1 MLPTSELIEIVREA
15 SRAEVMPR
23 FRALDTADIQV
34 KSRVDDLVTKADL
47 AAERRITEA
56 VAQLMPEAAIVGEE
70 AVATDPSIL
79 FRIAEADICV
89 ILDPID
95 GTWNYAHGS
104 SMFGMILAVTNCGET
119 VFGLLY
125 DPVNDDWI
133 EATRRQGA
141 WFCRAERRERLTL
154 APSPAVAEAN
164 AFIAPYLLPLE
175 MRPAI
180 WSGMQSV
187 GRASS
192 LRCSC
197 HEYRMLAT
205 GAAQIGFAAMLNPWD
220 HAAGVLIHCEAG
232 GVARL
237 LDGRDYAPTLHAG
250 RLLLAAD
257 EPGWQAAAGLFPT
270 DL

>member
-1 MLPTSELIEIVREA
+1 MLPASELVEIVRAA
-15 SRAEVMPR
+15 SRVEIMPR
-23 FRALDTADIQV
+23 FRALNAADIKV
-34 KSRVDDLVTKADL
+34 KSRADDLVTEAEL
-47 AAERRITEA
+47 VTERRITAA
-56 VAQLMPEAAIVGEE
+56 VAELMPAAAIVGEE
-70 AVATDPSIL
+70 AVAADPSIL
-79 FRIAEADICV
+79 SRIADAETCV

-104 SMFGMILAVTNCGET
+104 STFGVILAVTHRGET

-133 EATRRQGA
+133 EAERGGGA
-141 WFCRAERRERLTL
+141 WFCRAGRREPLTL
-154 APSPAVAEAN
+154 TPAPPLAEAH
-164 AFIAPYLLPLE
+164 AFIAPYLLPPE
-175 MRPAI
+175 TRPAL
-180 WSGMQSV
+180 WSAMQAV

-220 HAAGVLIHCEAG
+220 HAAGVLIHREAG

-237 LDGRDYAPTLHAG
+237 LDGRDYAPILHAG

-257 EPGWQAAAGLFPT
+257 EAGWQAAAQHFPA